1 MCYCCLFPLSASTF
15 LYAQKKQLILYYGC
29 FSWREMCLQMSLLT
43 ASLSG
48 KLSYKKLCVRTGAFI
63 MADLLG
69 YQQRGNAGFFAYFKL
84 CIKLVT
90 CFVYIIDNNQD
101 SSGIVPREAHWHKF
115 ILFLRTYAMGF
126 LYTFFSTVSAD
137 HCITHT
143 EFASLKRLW

>member
-1 MCYCCLFPLSASTF
+1 
-15 LYAQKKQLILYYGC
+15 
-29 FSWREMCLQMSLLT
+29 MCLQMSLLT
-43 ASLSG
+43 ALLSG

-101 SSGIVPREAHWHKF
+101 SSGIVPREAH
-115 ILFLRTYAMGF
+115 
-126 LYTFFSTVSAD
+126 
-137 HCITHT
+137 
-143 EFASLKRLW
+143 